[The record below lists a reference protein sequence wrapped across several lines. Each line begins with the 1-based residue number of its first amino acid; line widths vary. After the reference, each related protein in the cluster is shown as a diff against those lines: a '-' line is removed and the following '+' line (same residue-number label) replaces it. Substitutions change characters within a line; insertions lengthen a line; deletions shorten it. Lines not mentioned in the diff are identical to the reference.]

1 MKETNWL
8 SVLTWGGIMLF
19 NILFWL
25 FITLKGYFIQALIS
39 YLVIG
44 TLFII
49 LMFKELK

>member
-1 MKETNWL
+1 MKKTNWL
-8 SVLTWGGIMLF
+8 SVLVWGGLMLF

-25 FITLKGYFIQALIS
+25 FMTLNGCFIQALVS

-44 TLFII
+44 VLFII

>member
-1 MKETNWL
+1 MKNTNWL
-8 SVLTWGGIMLF
+8 SVLVWGGIMLF

-39 YLVIG
+39 YFVIG
-44 TLFII
+44 ALFII

>member
-1 MKETNWL
+1 MKKTNWL
-8 SVLTWGGIMLF
+8 SVSVWGGLMLF

-25 FITLKGYFIQALIS
+25 FITLNGWFIQALIS

-44 TLFII
+44 VLFII

>member
-1 MKETNWL
+1 MKKTNWL
-8 SVLTWGGIMLF
+8 SVLTWGGLMLF

-25 FITLKGYFIQALIS
+25 FITLNGWFIQALIS

-44 TLFII
+44 ALFII

>member
-1 MKETNWL
+1 MKKTNWL

-25 FITLKGYFIQALIS
+25 FMTLNGCFIQALVS
-39 YLVIG
+39 YLVIWV
-44 TLFII
+44 LFII

>member
-1 MKETNWL
+1 MKKTNWL

-25 FITLKGYFIQALIS
+25 FITLKGYLIQALIS

-44 TLFII
+44 VLFII

>member
-1 MKETNWL
+1 MKKTNWL

-39 YLVIG
+39 YFVIG

>member
-1 MKETNWL
+1 MKKTNWL

-39 YLVIG
+39 YFVIG
-44 TLFII
+44 ALFII

>member
-1 MKETNWL
+1 MKKTNWL
-8 SVLTWGGIMLF
+8 SILVWGGLMLF

-25 FITLKGYFIQALIS
+25 FMILNECFIQALIS

-44 TLFII
+44 ALFII

>member
-1 MKETNWL
+1 MKKTNWL
-8 SVLTWGGIMLF
+8 SVLTWGGLMLF

-25 FITLKGYFIQALIS
+25 FMTLNGCFIQALVS

-44 TLFII
+44 VLFII